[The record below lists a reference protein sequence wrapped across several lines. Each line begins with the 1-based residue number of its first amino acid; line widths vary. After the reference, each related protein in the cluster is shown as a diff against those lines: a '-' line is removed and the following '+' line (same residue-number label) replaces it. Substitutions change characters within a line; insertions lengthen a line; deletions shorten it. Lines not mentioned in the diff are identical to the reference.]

1 MVFDPGTSEATSSIR
16 IDSGVRS
23 QKFKIQILA
32 IILTLLSFYRCGR
45 MKVSGIP
52 YKIGVDQI
60 VETETTKRLSF
71 SQLVDHLGE
80 VPIIYIGESHANPQH
95 HEIQMRV
102 ISALYHLYGD
112 IFIGIEM
119 FDRSKQDILDRWIK
133 NELSEQDLIKEWLK
147 GWQHDYELY
156 KPILNFAREHAL
168 KLVALN
174 APSNVVKKIARKG
187 LEELTQEERE
197 QIASIDTSNETHKQ
211 YIRRYYETHKESDIR
226 DFDTF
231 YQAQCAWEDTM
242 AETIAGYVTPLQQ
255 ENRKMVAL
263 VGNAHIAYSLGVPE
277 RAYKR
282 SGLLYKTLVLLEMG
296 REAESKEIAHYVWV
310 TEVAPKKKRVRIGLK
325 LRRCDSE
332 SGVLIE
338 AVDKKS
344 PAERCGLKPRDIIL
358 KVDDRDV
365 YELVDM
371 HLAFAKGEDK
381 KSYRI
386 VIKRAGTKKEVI
398 LKR

>member
-1 MVFDPGTSEATSSIR
+1 
-16 IDSGVRS
+16 
-23 QKFKIQILA
+23 
-32 IILTLLSFYRCGR
+32 

-52 YKIGVDQI
+52 YKIEVDQI

-71 SQLVDHLGE
+71 SQLVDRLGE
-80 VPIIYIGESHANPQH
+80 VPIVYIGESHTNPQH
-95 HEIQMRV
+95 HEIQMRI
-102 ISALYHLYGD
+102 ISTLHHLYGD

-147 GWQHDYELY
+147 DWQHDYKLY
-156 KPILNFAREHAL
+156 KPTLNFAREHAL
-168 KLVALN
+168 RLVALN
-174 APSNVVKKIARKG
+174 APSNVVKKIAREG
-187 LEELTQEERE
+187 LETLTQEERE

-211 YIRRYYETHKESDIR
+211 YIRKYYETHKESDIR

-242 AETIAGYVTPLQQ
+242 AETIASYITSLQQ
-255 ENRKMVAL
+255 ENKKMVVL
-263 VGNAHIAYSLGVPE
+263 VGNAHIAYTLGVPE

-282 SGLLYKTLVLLEMG
+282 SGLLYKTLVLLEIG
-296 REAESKEIAHYVWV
+296 REVESKEIAHYVWV

-325 LRRCDSE
+325 LKRRDSE
-332 SGVLIE
+332 PGVLIE

-344 PAERCGLKPRDIIL
+344 SAERCGLKAGDIIL
-358 KVDDRDV
+358 KVDDRDI
-365 YELVDM
+365 YELADM
-371 HLAFAKGEDK
+371 HLAFAGAEDK
-381 KSYRI
+381 KDHRI
-386 VIKRAGTKKEVI
+386 IIERAGTKKEVI